1 MNPNLLYFATKGRSE
16 SGAKGVIP
24 RSLAVRQFVD
34 LCGGVSEV
42 AGMSGVKSADI
53 EKSFTN
59 DGVFVIDSGDVVD
72 FAKMTK
78 DAADGTPGGGS
89 SQQSSGNESLPFVAR
104 YNTIMTTSERDR
116 EGDILRSAG
125 AKIDSSM
132 PVLWQH
138 MPYMPI
144 GRLISVISQDEKQI
158 EIRNGLAGVSM
169 ISDVMVLMDCKSL
182 RTSHGF
188 RPIKYD
194 ELRDD
199 QGNYLGGY
207 DFEEYSVMESSLVSV
222 PANAGA
228 IITNWENNKF
238 TTPIIKAYG
247 QGLFHNRQTIVK
259 GGWDK
264 NSQTGGLNL
273 TVNISNEKGTPAST
287 PVAPAPAS
295 TAKPTETA
303 EDAMKMVKE
312 GIEKLSSTLAEVGK
326 GILSS
331 GPAPIPSKTAAK
343 KDSDGGS
350 GADQGGTNSDGTPV
364 DEPKPKKEEV
374 TNDDEGTGKAAATAE
389 ELSKLLRGAAGTEGA
404 PVEAKGRLTLAADL
418 LDEFNGKVGESCDML
433 AQSASTR
440 DIPGIVAG
448 TSALMSCSAMLPKI
462 NEELARAMD
471 IENVPD
477 DIGALIACATEGVN
491 DLMMMMNWDYDGDEK
506 EEDENEET
514 SAETV
519 DGSSNEPAASDD
531 TSEEG
536 KSALIEFEKMLSE
549 AVESETVS
557 AA

>member
-1 MNPNLLYFATKGRSE
+1 MNPNLLYFATKGRHE
-16 SGAKGVIP
+16 SGVAGAIP

-42 AGMSGVKSADI
+42 AGMSKIKSSEI

-59 DGVFVIDSGDVVD
+59 DGVYVVDSGDVVD
-72 FAKMTK
+72 FSKMTK
-78 DAADGTPGGGS
+78 DDADNSAGNS
-89 SQQSSGNESLPFVAR
+89 SQPASGNEGLPFVAR

-116 EGDILRSAG
+116 EGDILRSSG
-125 AKIDSSM
+125 AKIDGSM

-144 GRLISVISQDEKQI
+144 GRLIKVISQDDNKV

-169 ISDVMVLMDCKSL
+169 IADVMVLMDCKAL

-194 ELRDD
+194 ELRDE

-207 DFEEYSVMESSLVSV
+207 DFEEYAVMESSLVSV

-228 IITNWENNKF
+228 IITGWENNKF
-238 TTPIIKAYG
+238 ITPIIKAYG
-247 QGLFHNRQTIVK
+247 QGLFNSRQTIVK

-264 NSQTGGLNL
+264 NSQPGGLNL
-273 TVNISNEKGTPAST
+273 TVNINGDKGTPAT
-287 PVAPAPAS
+287 QVPAPVQTPKS
-295 TAKPTETA
+295 DESVK
-303 EDAMKMVKE
+303 DANQQVKE
-312 GIEKLSSTLAEVGK
+312 GIEKLSSVITEGLK
-326 GILSS
+326 GILTV
-331 GPAPIPSKTAAK
+331 GPVPMPSKTAAK
-343 KDSDGGS
+343 KKDGDGGD
-350 GADQGGTNSDGTPV
+350 GTDQGGTNADGAPV
-364 DEPKPKKEEV
+364 DDPKPKKEEV
-374 TNDDEGTGKAAATAE
+374 TNQDDGTGKAASTAE
-389 ELSKLLRGAAGTEGA
+389 ELSKALRGAAGGDGV

-462 NEELARAMD
+462 NEELARTMD

-519 DGSSNEPAASDD
+519 DGSSNEPAANDD

-549 AVESETVS
+549 AVENETVS